1 MEERDE
7 RGDRGVVLL
16 LLLDKIR
23 VTHRSYSC
31 SCTNWCVIAC
41 KEKVQVLLVVVVE
54 LVVNK

>member
-7 RGDRGVVLL
+7 RGDRGVVL

-41 KEKVQVLLVVVVE
+41 KEKVQVLVVLVVVV
-54 LVVNK
+54 NK